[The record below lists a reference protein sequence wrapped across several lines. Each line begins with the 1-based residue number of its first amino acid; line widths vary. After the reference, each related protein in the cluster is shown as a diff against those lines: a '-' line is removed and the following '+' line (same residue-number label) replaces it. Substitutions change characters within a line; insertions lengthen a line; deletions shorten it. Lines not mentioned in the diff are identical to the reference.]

1 MDGTAP
7 STTTEPA
14 VFRNARRFMG
24 TSLPRGARSGYTCVL
39 RGVKRASTTAS
50 LRRMRD
56 QRRFAGVRRRRN
68 GVISQISVA
77 RGVRVVEEALM
88 PNRVR
93 VNLANPAELL
103 ELPGIGLEQ
112 VRAIL
117 EFRAEHGP
125 IQDAGQLA
133 KILRA
138 WPVAEA
144 IWERVAFDPAE
155 GTAPEAPG
163 A

>member
-1 MDGTAP
+1 
-7 STTTEPA
+7 
-14 VFRNARRFMG
+14 
-24 TSLPRGARSGYTCVL
+24 
-39 RGVKRASTTAS
+39 
-50 LRRMRD
+50 
-56 QRRFAGVRRRRN
+56 
-68 GVISQISVA
+68 
-77 RGVRVVEEALM
+77 M

-93 VNLANPAELL
+93 VNLVNPAELL
-103 ELPGIGLEQ
+103 ELPGIGPEQ
-112 VRAIL
+112 AQAIL

-144 IWERVAFDPAE
+144 IWERVAFDPAD

>member
-1 MDGTAP
+1 MDGAAP
-7 STTTEPA
+7 STTTAPA

-56 QRRFAGVRRRRN
+56 

-112 VRAIL
+112 ARAIL
-117 EFRAEHGP
+117 EFRTEHGP
-125 IQDAGQLA
+125 IQDAAQLA

>member
-1 MDGTAP
+1 
-7 STTTEPA
+7 
-14 VFRNARRFMG
+14 
-24 TSLPRGARSGYTCVL
+24 
-39 RGVKRASTTAS
+39 
-50 LRRMRD
+50 
-56 QRRFAGVRRRRN
+56 
-68 GVISQISVA
+68 
-77 RGVRVVEEALM
+77 M

-93 VNLANPAELL
+93 VNLVNPAELL
-103 ELPGIGLEQ
+103 ELPGIGPEQ
-112 VRAIL
+112 AQAIL

-144 IWERVAFDPAE
+144 IWERVEFDPADS
-155 GTAPEAPG
+155 TAPEAPG

>member
-1 MDGTAP
+1 
-7 STTTEPA
+7 
-14 VFRNARRFMG
+14 
-24 TSLPRGARSGYTCVL
+24 
-39 RGVKRASTTAS
+39 
-50 LRRMRD
+50 
-56 QRRFAGVRRRRN
+56 
-68 GVISQISVA
+68 
-77 RGVRVVEEALM
+77 M

-103 ELPGIGLEQ
+103 ELPGIGPEQ
-112 VRAIL
+112 ARAIL

-133 KILRA
+133 RILRG

-144 IWERVAFDPAE
+144 IWEQVEFDPAE

-163 A
+163 AS